1 MPAVKWPRTY
11 APVSRVSCECACA
24 TLEAAGLT
32 TQGGTGRSV
41 ACTESTRGA
50 CRSAHGPCHK
60 TADKLSRV
68 VCIVSALSFRGFRP
82 DMNFDHCAKRGRGDR
97 VHINSCERAVTPLD
111 WRVWARGALRLRG
124 STQSWCGT
132 NLFEMCS
139 PRGAHLPHGLRGDKG
154 EQLRKHGV
162 TGV

>member
-1 MPAVKWPRTY
+1 MNREPDVVNLGHRTSHFGVDGGVSVRGEAAAGALPARRRRRGVRLSKTINNLQSTSCLLAAVKWPRTY

-68 VCIVSALSFRGFRP
+68 VCIMSALSFRGFRP
-82 DMNFDHCAKRGRGDR
+82 DMNFDHCAKRGRG
-97 VHINSCERAVTPLD
+97 VCILILVSVL
-111 WRVWARGALRLRG
+111 
-124 STQSWCGT
+124 
-132 NLFEMCS
+132 
-139 PRGAHLPHGLRGDKG
+139 
-154 EQLRKHGV
+154 
-162 TGV
+162 